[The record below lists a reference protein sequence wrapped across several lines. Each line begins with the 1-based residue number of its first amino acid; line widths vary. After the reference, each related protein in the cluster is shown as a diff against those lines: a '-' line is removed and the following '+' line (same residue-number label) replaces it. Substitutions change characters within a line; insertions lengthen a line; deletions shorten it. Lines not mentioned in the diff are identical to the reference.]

1 MIQNAEHQTDV
12 AHSALAHTL
21 DQHTA
26 EGVLFQVEGDRV
38 RCMACA
44 HRCLI
49 APGKRGI
56 CKVRFNTNNHLRVPY
71 GYVAGLQCDPVEK
84 KPFFHV
90 YPGSNAL
97 TFGMLG
103 CDFHCSYCQNWI
115 TSQALRD
122 QAALAGIR
130 LATPRQIV
138 TAGRESHSRLVVSS
152 YNEPLIS
159 AEWAVDIFKAAA
171 ESGMACAMVSNGHAT
186 PEALEFLRPWL
197 AALKIDLKTFNDKNY
212 RALGG
217 NLQPV
222 LDAIKN
228 AHLMGMWVE
237 VVTLLVPGFNDG
249 EAELHAMADYIAS
262 VSRDIPWHVTAF
274 HPDYHMTDA
283 RATTT
288 SDLTRAAII
297 GQAAGL
303 HYVYAGNLPGHVG
316 PWENTLC
323 PSCKKV
329 LIERL
334 GYTIKAYRLT
344 ASGKCP
350 GCSTTIPGLWPAEQS
365 PTGAALSGLESHF
378 NRMPRPL

>member
-1 MIQNAEHQTDV
+1 MIQNAEHQTDLGN
-12 AHSALAHTL
+12 SALAHTL

-26 EGVLFQVEGDRV
+26 EGVLARTEGDRV

-56 CKVRFNTNNHLRVPY
+56 CKVRFNANNHLRVPY
-71 GYVAGLQCDPVEK
+71 GYVAGLQSDPVEK

-90 YPGSNAL
+90 YPGSDAL

-122 QAALAGIR
+122 HTALAGIR
-130 LATPRQIV
+130 LVTPRQIV
-138 TAGRESHSRLVVSS
+138 AAGLECHTRLVVSS

-159 AEWAVDIFKAAA
+159 AEWAVDIFKPATEA
-171 ESGMACAMVSNGHAT
+171 GMACAMVSNGHAT
-186 PEALEFLRPWL
+186 PEALEFLKPWL
-197 AALKIDLKTFNDKNY
+197 SALKIDLKTFNDKNY

-217 NLQPV
+217 TLQPV
-222 LDAIKN
+222 LDTLKN
-228 AHLMGMWVE
+228 AHLMGIWVE
-237 VVTLLVPGFNDG
+237 VVTLLVPGFNDS
-249 EAELHAMADYIAS
+249 ETELHAMADYIAS

-283 RATTT
+283 RAATT
-288 SDLTRAAII
+288 SDLIRASTI

-329 LIERL
+329 LIERQ
-334 GYTIKAYRLT
+334 GFTIKAYRLT
-344 ASGKCP
+344 PGGKCP
-350 GCSTTIPGLWPAEQS
+350 GCATSIPGLWPAGGDMAGPAMS
-365 PTGAALSGLESHF
+365 ASTSGF
-378 NRMPRPL
+378 TRIPRSI